1 MSREKSIAFIKISFA
16 IVVDI
21 NDRFLRKITIG
32 QSPTEKGKTRE
43 TSFCISVGS
52 EVMAILAL
60 STSIEDMKAR
70 LGNIV
75 VGFNKSGEPLTAD
88 DFVSIIVK
96 FIIRRIIQSVSV
108 SLFIIDQKK

>member
-1 MSREKSIAFIKISFA
+1 
-16 IVVDI
+16 VDI

-52 EVMAILAL
+52 EIMAILAL
-60 STSIEDMKAR
+60 STNVEDMKRR

-75 VGFNKSGEPLTAD
+75 VGFSKSGEPLTAE
-88 DFVSIIVK
+88 DFVSIYYLK
-96 FIIRRIIQSVSV
+96 
-108 SLFIIDQKK
+108 LYMKNYLNY